1 MFVLAKEFQFTW
13 PVRVRVPT
21 DDGEHAIQTF
31 TARFRLLS
39 HGRAAALGGDAR
51 ALLDAA
57 LVGWEGIATD
67 GGGVLQVT
75 EAAKAALLDHPFVL
89 VALAEAYADA
99 LSGKAAA
106 KN

>member
-1 MFVLAKEFQFTW
+1 MFVLAEDYAFDW
-13 PVRVRVPT
+13 PVTVRLPAGGGHT
-21 DDGEHAIQTF
+21 EHRF
-31 TARFRLLS
+31 TARFRLLPPR
-39 HGRAAALGGDAR
+39 RAAQFGGDAR

-57 LVGWEGIATD
+57 LVGWQGIATE

-75 EAAKAALLDHPFVL
+75 EAAKASLLDHPFVL

-99 LSGKAAA
+99 LSGKVAA